1 MASKRGRRTA
11 LREEEE
17 QSEIPLSM
25 IDVIFLLLIFF
36 IVCAKFKT
44 QENRLEADLPREGQ
58 NVSPPPT
65 FERPREARIKIRKLE
80 DGRIQYYLD
89 MTPCAGI
96 NDLTS
101 KLGGLTADPTRS
113 VVIAGK
119 SKVPFK
125 YILAAIDACGVVGIT
140 NVKFQALPVE
150 GGGGSDH
157 WYE

>member
-1 MASKRGRRTA
+1 MAKRRRKRDP
-11 LREEEE
+11 LEEEE

-44 QENRLEADLPREGQ
+44 QEKRLEAHLPKDEGQ
-58 NVSPPPT
+58 QPVVKKVEP
-65 FERPREARIKIRKLE
+65 PREARIKIRKLE

-89 MTPCAGI
+89 NTPCAGI

-101 KLGGLTADPTRS
+101 KLGGLAADPTRS
-113 VVIAGK
+113 IVIDGK

-125 YILAAIDACGVVGIT
+125 YILAAIDACGMVGLT
-140 NVKFQALPVE
+140 NVKFQAPPVE